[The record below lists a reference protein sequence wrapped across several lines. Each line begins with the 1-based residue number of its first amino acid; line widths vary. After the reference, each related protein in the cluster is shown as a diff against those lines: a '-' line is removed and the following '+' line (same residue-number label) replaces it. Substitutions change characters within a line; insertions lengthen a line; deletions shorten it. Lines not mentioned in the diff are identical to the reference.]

1 MKTTRWLAIGL
12 VSVAWACDTGTVEP
26 PADADGESL
35 TEALA
40 TVTAD
45 AVIEDL
51 AGMTEMLPGPAA
63 VGPADGMGA
72 RRNLV
77 RDRVVTYFD
86 ESGAEQ
92 AGYDP
97 ALTASVHSV
106 FTLEGQ
112 IERPGMEATL
122 TRSRDLWVTGLL
134 GDETTRTFNGTGE
147 EAHSRTRV
155 RDDRGLRTF
164 EMEATAVITD
174 VVRAVDR
181 EAQPWPLSGTITRS
195 WRVVIGTSQN
205 GEVVRER
212 TATITFDGTQ
222 YALMVIDG
230 EEFEVDLAAGPGDRA
245 AHRRGQR
252 P

>member
-1 MKTTRWLAIGL
+1 MRSTRCLVLGVASLAL
-12 VSVAWACDTGTVEP
+12 ACDQGTTA
-26 PADADGESL
+26 PAGDADGDVL

-40 TVTAD
+40 TVSAD
-45 AVIEDL
+45 AAIEDL
-51 AGMTEMLPGPAA
+51 AGMSEMLPGPAA

-72 RRNLV
+72 RRNLI
-77 RDRVVTYFD
+77 RERTVTYFD

-92 AGYDP
+92 PGYDP
-97 ALTASVHSV
+97 ALTASIHSV
-106 FTLEGQ
+106 FTLEGE

-122 TRSRDLWVTGLL
+122 SRSRDLWVTGLL
-134 GDETTRTFNGTGE
+134 GDEVTRTFNGTGE

-155 RDDRGLRTF
+155 RDDQGLRTF

-222 YALMVIDG
+222 YALLVIDG
-230 EEFEVDLAAGPGDRA
+230 EEFEVDLAAGPSDRA
-245 AHRRGQR
+245 HHRRGQR